1 MRQRKEHEIKAAIY
15 DEFSDYVENVL
26 RDDDNPHITLSE
38 FDSMPKSGVTHM
50 ELVLEN
56 VKSGTGD
63 LYEKV
68 KAFKPGAFLKT
79 KEKIKDGTP
88 VFTAFIPF
96 KEKNE
101 SKGSSSS
108 SGRESSGRSK
118 PPSQTTL
125 LLYIVALFSTIL
137 VGAIK
142 TTAADWQYFLK

>member
-15 DEFSDYVENVL
+15 DEFNDYVENVL
-26 RDDDNPHITLSE
+26 RDDENPHITLLE
-38 FDSMPKSGVTHM
+38 FDSMPKSGLTHM

-68 KAFKPGAFLKT
+68 KAFKTGAFLKT

-88 VFTAFIPF
+88 VFVAFIPF
-96 KEKNE
+96 KEKSE
-101 SKGSSSS
+101 SKSETVRST
-108 SGRESSGRSK
+108 GRSK

-125 LLYIVALFSTIL
+125 MFYLVALFSTVI
-137 VGAIK
+137 VGLIK
-142 TTAADWQYFLK
+142 TTSADWQYFLK